1 MGEKMSAKEKMK
13 AATEQ
18 VFGRAVKETGH
29 ATGHKTTAAKGTALG
44 ARGKAR
50 HLKEKA
56 KDKFKR

>member
-1 MGEKMSAKEKMK
+1 MSAKEKMK

-18 VFGRAVKETGH
+18 VLGRAVKETGQ
-29 ATGHKTTAAKGTALG
+29 ATGHKNTAAKGAALG